1 MASPGGTAHGRVGRV
16 RWRRFAIT
24 LIPAFALA
32 VLLMLLSTEAVLA
45 VSFSISGEPFTV
57 TASLLKGYG
66 FEQFPV
72 VDHSVVNDL
81 PGNSNQVS
89 LEATAIR
96 SAKITNLC
104 QSVRI
109 GPLSMVIK
117 AGNGGTPVSA
127 TDLVVDADRFSGKK
141 AKFTHLSQGEDA
153 SELDQVP
160 GVRGPAGA
168 FALQAATVTIT
179 GLRQHAYATT
189 AGTFTLPGFSLELGG
204 SC

>member
-24 LIPAFALA
+24 LVPAFALA

-81 PGNSNQVS
+81 PGHRDQVS

-109 GPLSMVIK
+109 GPISMVIK

-153 SELDQVP
+153 SDLNQVP

-189 AGTFTLPGFSLELGG
+189 AGTFTLPGFSLDLGG

>member
-1 MASPGGTAHGRVGRV
+1 MASFGGTAHGGIGRV

-32 VLLMLLSTEAVLA
+32 VLLMLLSTQAVLA
-45 VSFSISGEPFTV
+45 VSISISGEPFTV
-57 TASLLKGYG
+57 TAALLKGYG

-72 VDHSVVNDL
+72 LDHSVINDL
-81 PGNSNQVS
+81 PGKSNQIS

-96 SAKITNLC
+96 SAKISHLC

-117 AGNGGTPVSA
+117 AGGGSTPVSA
-127 TDLVVDADRFSGKK
+127 TDLVVDADRFSGGV
-141 AKFTHLSQGEDA
+141 AKFTHLSQGQDA
-153 SELDQVP
+153 STLNQVP

-179 GLRQHAYATT
+179 NLRQHAYATT
-189 AGTFTLPGFSLELGG
+189 AGTFTLPGFSLRFGG

>member
-1 MASPGGTAHGRVGRV
+1 MASLGGTAHAGLGRV

-81 PGNSNQVS
+81 PGHRDQVS

-96 SAKITNLC
+96 SAKITDLC

-109 GPLSMVIK
+109 GPISMVIK

-153 SELDQVP
+153 SQLNQVP

-179 GLRQHAYATT
+179 DLRQHAYATT
-189 AGTFTLPGFSLELGG
+189 AGTFTLPGFSLQLGG

>member
-1 MASPGGTAHGRVGRV
+1 MAFLGATPSAVGRV
-16 RWRRFAIT
+16 RWRRFALT
-24 LIPAFALA
+24 LIPAIVLA
-32 VLLMLLSTEAVLA
+32 VMLMLLSTQAVLA
-45 VSFSISGEPFTV
+45 VSISISGEPFTV
-57 TASLLKGYG
+57 TAGLLKGYG

-72 VDHSVVNDL
+72 VDHSTISDL

-89 LEATAIR
+89 LESTAIR
-96 SAKITNLC
+96 FARITDLC
-104 QSVRI
+104 QSVRM
-109 GPLSMVIK
+109 GPISMVIK

-127 TDLVVDADRFSGKK
+127 TDLVVDADRFSGKV

-153 SELDQVP
+153 STLNQVP

-179 GLRQHAYATT
+179 DLRQHAYATT
-189 AGTFTLPGFSLELGG
+189 AGTFTLPNFSLRLGG

>member
-1 MASPGGTAHGRVGRV
+1 MASLGGTAHGRVGRV

-32 VLLMLLSTEAVLA
+32 VLLMLLSTESVLA

-57 TASLLKGYG
+57 TASLLRGYG

-96 SAKITNLC
+96 EAKITDLC

-127 TDLVVDADRFSGKK
+127 TDLVVDADRFSGKE

-153 SELDQVP
+153 SDLDQVP

-179 GLRQHAYATT
+179 DLRQHAYATT

>member
-1 MASPGGTAHGRVGRV
+1 MASLRGTAHGRVGRV

-24 LIPAFALA
+24 LIPAIALA

-81 PGNSNQVS
+81 PGGSSQVS

-96 SAKITNLC
+96 YAEITDLC

-117 AGNGGTPVSA
+117 AGNGGTPVTA
-127 TDLVVDADRFSGKK
+127 TDLVVDADRFYGRK

-153 SELDQVP
+153 SELNQVP

-189 AGTFTLPGFSLELGG
+189 AGTFTLPGFSLVLGG

>member
-1 MASPGGTAHGRVGRV
+1 MASLGGTAHGRVGRV

-24 LIPAFALA
+24 LVPAVALA
-32 VLLMLLSTEAVLA
+32 VLLMMLSTQAVLA
-45 VSFSISGEPFTV
+45 VSISISGEPFTV
-57 TASLLKGYG
+57 TAALLKGYG

-72 VDHSVVNDL
+72 VDHSVINDL
-81 PGNSNQVS
+81 PGRSTQIP

-96 SAKITNLC
+96 SAKITDLC

-109 GPLSMVIK
+109 GPLSMVIR
-117 AGNGGTPVSA
+117 AGGGGTPVTA

-153 SELDQVP
+153 SQLDQVP

-179 GLRQHAYATT
+179 DLKQHAYATT
-189 AGTFTLPGFSLELGG
+189 AGTFTLPGFSLVLGG

>member
-1 MASPGGTAHGRVGRV
+1 MASLGGAAPAQLGRV

-24 LIPAFALA
+24 LIPAIALA
-32 VLLMLLSTEAVLA
+32 VMLMVLSTQAVLA
-45 VSFSISGEPFTV
+45 VSISISGEPFIV

-72 VDHSVVNDL
+72 VDHSAINDL
-81 PGNSNQVS
+81 PGKSNQIS

-104 QSVRI
+104 QSVRM
-109 GPLSMVIK
+109 GPISMVIR
-117 AGNGGTPVSA
+117 AGGGGIPASA

-153 SELDQVP
+153 SALNQVP

-189 AGTFTLPGFSLELGG
+189 AGTFTLPDFSLSLGG
-204 SC
+204 TC

>member
-1 MASPGGTAHGRVGRV
+1 MASLGGTAHAGLGRV

-24 LIPAFALA
+24 LIQAFALA
-32 VLLMLLSTEAVLA
+32 VLLMLLSTESVLA

-81 PGNSNQVS
+81 PGHSNQVS

-96 SAKITNLC
+96 SARITDLC

-117 AGNGGTPVSA
+117 AGDGGTPVSA

-153 SELDQVP
+153 SDLNQVP

-189 AGTFTLPGFSLELGG
+189 AGTFTLPGFSLDLGG

>member
-1 MASPGGTAHGRVGRV
+1 MASLGGTAHGKVGRV

-24 LIPAFALA
+24 LGPAIVLA
-32 VLLMLLSTEAVLA
+32 VLLMMLSTQAVLA
-45 VSFSISGEPFTV
+45 VSISISGEPFTV
-57 TASLLKGYG
+57 TAALLKGYG

-72 VDHSVVNDL
+72 VDHSVINDL
-81 PGNSNQVS
+81 PGKSNQIP

-96 SAKITNLC
+96 SAKISDLC

-153 SELDQVP
+153 SDLNQVP

-179 GLRQHAYATT
+179 DLRQHAYATT
-189 AGTFTLPGFSLELGG
+189 AGTFTLPGFSLVLGG

>member
-1 MASPGGTAHGRVGRV
+1 MASLGGTAHGRVGRV

-32 VLLMLLSTEAVLA
+32 VLLMLLSTESVLA

-81 PGNSNQVS
+81 PGHSNQVS

-96 SAKITNLC
+96 SARITDLC

-117 AGNGGTPVSA
+117 AGDGGTPVSA

-153 SELDQVP
+153 SDLNQVP

-189 AGTFTLPGFSLELGG
+189 AGTFTLPGFSLDLGG

>member
-1 MASPGGTAHGRVGRV
+1 MASLGGTANGRVGRV

-24 LIPAFALA
+24 LVPAIALA
-32 VLLMLLSTEAVLA
+32 VLLMMLSTQAVLA
-45 VSFSISGEPFTV
+45 VSISISGEPFTV
-57 TASLLKGYG
+57 TAALLKGYG

-72 VDHSVVNDL
+72 VDHSVINDL
-81 PGNSNQVS
+81 PGKSTQIP

-96 SAKITNLC
+96 SAKISDLC

-109 GPLSMVIK
+109 GPLSMVIR
-117 AGNGGTPVSA
+117 AGGGGTPVTA

-153 SELDQVP
+153 STLDQVP

-179 GLRQHAYATT
+179 DLRQHAYATT
-189 AGTFTLPGFSLELGG
+189 AGTFTLPGFSLVLGG

>member
-1 MASPGGTAHGRVGRV
+1 MASLGGAAPAQLGRV

-24 LIPAFALA
+24 LIPAIALA
-32 VLLMLLSTEAVLA
+32 VMLMVLSTQAVLA
-45 VSFSISGEPFTV
+45 VSISISGEPFTV

-72 VDHSVVNDL
+72 VDHSAINDL
-81 PGNSNQVS
+81 PGKSSQIS

-104 QSVRI
+104 QSVRM
-109 GPLSMVIK
+109 GPISMVIR
-117 AGNGGTPVSA
+117 AGGGGTPASA

-153 SELDQVP
+153 SALNQVP

-179 GLRQHAYATT
+179 DLRQHAYATT
-189 AGTFTLPGFSLELGG
+189 AGTFTLPNFSLRLGG
-204 SC
+204 TC